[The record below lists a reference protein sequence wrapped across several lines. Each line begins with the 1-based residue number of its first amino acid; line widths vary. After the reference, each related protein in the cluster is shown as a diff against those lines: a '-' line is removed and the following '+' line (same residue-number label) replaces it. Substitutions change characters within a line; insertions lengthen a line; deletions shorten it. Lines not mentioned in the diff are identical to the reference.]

1 RKLDFRQEFIL
12 TVTGKVV
19 TFAFA
24 VSVAVIYQSYWALV
38 VGAIAGSFAT
48 LILSYV
54 LISYRPRLS
63 LAKWKDLLSFSIWLT
78 LGTWVQTVNWR
89 STPLLFG
96 YFLPTALLGQYRVG
110 HQLMGRTVAQ
120 AVKPI
125 KSILFPAFSRLQD
138 DSKRLRKGYMRS
150 QGAICLITLP
160 VVAGVALVARDLV
173 LLLVGEKWLPA
184 VPVIQIYAVVQSLRA
199 LHNVNALAMA
209 TDNTKRLFFREVFLL
224 MVRWPPILVGIYLG
238 RSDPYSML
246 IGAMLGQIVSASLNT
261 WWNMRLIAGISPIQY
276 LDHASFAWRPILSV
290 AAMIGSVL
298 LASSVLPG
306 ASAPLE
312 LAARIAALSLLGAAT
327 YVGSL
332 FAIWVFT
339 GRGETIERELATIIR
354 DLAKKLISKAR
365 AA

>member
-1 RKLDFRQEFIL
+1 
-12 TVTGKVV
+12 
-19 TFAFA
+19 
-24 VSVAVIYQSYWALV
+24 
-38 VGAIAGSFAT
+38 
-48 LILSYV
+48 
-54 LISYRPRLS
+54 
-63 LAKWKDLLSFSIWLT
+63 
-78 LGTWVQTVNWR
+78 
-89 STPLLFG
+89 
-96 YFLPTALLGQYRVG
+96 
-110 HQLMGRTVAQ
+110 
-120 AVKPI
+120 
-125 KSILFPAFSRLQD
+125 
-138 DSKRLRKGYMRS
+138 
-150 QGAICLITLP
+150 
-160 VVAGVALVARDLV
+160 
-173 LLLVGEKWLPA
+173 
-184 VPVIQIYAVVQSLRA
+184 
-199 LHNVNALAMA
+199 MA

-276 LDHASFAWRPILSV
+276 LDHASFAWRPILSG

-312 LAARIAALSLLGAAT
+312 LAARVAALSLLGAAT
-327 YVGSL
+327 YIGSL